1 MNKGKIVQII
11 GPVVDVE
18 FSGQLPAIYN
28 ALIVNFTVQGQAVK
42 LTLEVQ
48 QHLGDNWG
56 RAVAM
61 STTEGLKRGY
71 DAFDTGG
78 PISMPVGEAV
88 MGRVFNVSGEAV
100 DEQGPVKADKYLPIH
115 RAAPPLVDQSTSPQI
130 LATGIK
136 VIDLICPFL
145 KGGKVG
151 AFGGAGVGKTV
162 VIMELINNIAKL
174 HGGISMFAG
183 VGERTREGNDLYY
196 EMAEADVIKCEK
208 DEKGHPVKGEN
219 GLPIIVEGSKIG
231 LVYGQMNEP
240 PGARLRVALSALAVT
255 EYFRDE
261 KNQDVLL
268 FIDNIFRFSQA
279 GSEVSALLGR
289 TPSAV
294 GYQPT
299 LAAEMGD
306 LQERITS
313 TKKGSI
319 TSFQAVYVPAD
330 DLTDPAPATTFAHLD
345 ATIVLERSI
354 AELGIFPAVD
364 PLASTSKSLA
374 PDVVGEEHYGVAR
387 GVQKVLQRYRDLQD
401 IIAILGMDELSPED
415 KLTVFRARKI
425 QRFLSQP
432 FSVAEVFTGRKGKQV
447 PVAETVRAFKEI
459 LEGKHDEVPEGNFYM
474 KGGIDEIKEAS

>member
-1 MNKGKIVQII
+1 MNKGKIVQIV
-11 GPVVDVE
+11 GPVVDAE
-18 FSGQLPAIYN
+18 FPEEVPTIYN
-28 ALIVNFTVQGQAVK
+28 ALTVEYKVDGQPVK

-48 QHLGDNWG
+48 QHLGDKWV
-56 RAVAM
+56 RTISM
-61 STTEGLKRGY
+61 SGTEGLKRG
-71 DAFDTGG
+71 FEVTDTGG
-78 PISMPVGEAV
+78 PISMPVGEGV
-88 MGRVFNVSGEAV
+88 MGRVFNVTGDPV
-100 DEQGPVKADKYLPIH
+100 DERGPVQAEKYYPIH
-115 RAAPPLVDQSTSPQI
+115 RPPPPLVDQSTSPQV

-145 KGGKVG
+145 RGGKVG

-174 HGGISMFAG
+174 HGGVSVFAG
-183 VGERTREGNDLYY
+183 VGERTREGNDFYN
-196 EMAEADVIKCEK
+196 EMSEAGVIKQ
-208 DEKGHPVKGEN
+208 DN
-219 GLPIIVEGSKIG
+219 LSASKIA

-240 PGARLRVALSALAVT
+240 PGARLRVALSALAIT

-289 TPSAV
+289 TASAV

-299 LAAEMGD
+299 LAAEMGA

-345 ATIVLERSI
+345 ATIVLERAI
-354 AELGIFPAVD
+354 AELGIYPAVD
-364 PLASTSKSLA
+364 PLASTSQALT
-374 PDVVGEEHYGVAR
+374 PQIVGQEHYDVAR
-387 GVQKVLQRYRDLQD
+387 GVQKVLQRLKDLQD

-432 FSVAEVFTGRKGKQV
+432 FSVAQVFTGREGKQV
-447 PVAETVRAFKEI
+447 PVAETVRGFKEI
-459 LEGKHDEVPEGNFYM
+459 LGGKHDDVPEGNFYM
-474 KGGIDEIKEAS
+474 KGGIEEIK